1 MCLSSHARI
10 AWKEHKQ
17 YLDVFINGEAFAVP
31 LNAIQNLMAL
41 CRGDPVAL
49 SCLAQSDSE
58 LFDAL
63 IAMSAL
69 EDGQT
74 HHG

>member
-1 MCLSSHARI
+1 
-10 AWKEHKQ
+10 
-17 YLDVFINGEAFAVP
+17 
-31 LNAIQNLMAL
+31 MAL
-41 CRGDPVAL
+41 CRGDPVVL
-49 SCLAQSDSE
+49 SSLTQSDGE